1 MRYLQIYLKTQP
13 GGSRIHYFINS
24 QIYCLSFQNK
34 STSVVDKSNMQMLQG
49 DNKKTFIW
57 RQSVWKIADVL
68 IELFRM
74 NSCFLFH
81 RSNILL
87 ASDWWDIPVCP
98 GWILCHFFLQN
109 HVLSGYFLTWE
120 TILKKSLYLP
130 HFYTEKIDFQQKNY
144 WSVVFSIFFNVLSQ
158 LIILFCMR
166 FYPRV
171 SFLFSILFILFWLDF
186 DIGLLC
192 ITLKKF
198 CVLGRAQDS
207 LETYTK
213 RARLYNNPSTTTN
226 NPSVSKQA
234 AKMVHDELSA
244 TEYLNQLLQDKTTV
258 SKMPKIFLHSE
269 RLLDEGKQLG

>member
-98 GWILCHFFLQN
+98 GWILCHFFLQS

-120 TILKKSLYLP
+120 TILKKSLYFHIFIPRKL
-130 HFYTEKIDFQQKNY
+130 I
-144 WSVVFSIFFNVLSQ
+144 FSKRIIGVLCF
-158 LIILFCMR
+158 LYFLMFCR
-166 FYPRV
+166 
-171 SFLFSILFILFWLDF
+171 
-186 DIGLLC
+186 
-192 ITLKKF
+192 
-198 CVLGRAQDS
+198 
-207 LETYTK
+207 
-213 RARLYNNPSTTTN
+213 N
-226 NPSVSKQA
+226 
-234 AKMVHDELSA
+234 
-244 TEYLNQLLQDKTTV
+244 
-258 SKMPKIFLHSE
+258 
-269 RLLDEGKQLG
+269 

>member
-87 ASDWWDIPVCP
+87 ASDLVRYSS
-98 GWILCHFFLQN
+98 
-109 HVLSGYFLTWE
+109 LSGVNSLSLFLTEPCTFW
-120 TILKKSLYLP
+120 LFP
-130 HFYTEKIDFQQKNY
+130 HVRDNFEKILISSTFLYRENWFSAKELLECC
-144 WSVVFSIFFNVLSQ
+144 VFYIF
-158 LIILFCMR
+158 
-166 FYPRV
+166 
-171 SFLFSILFILFWLDF
+171 
-186 DIGLLC
+186 
-192 ITLKKF
+192 
-198 CVLGRAQDS
+198 
-207 LETYTK
+207 
-213 RARLYNNPSTTTN
+213 
-226 NPSVSKQA
+226 
-234 AKMVHDELSA
+234 
-244 TEYLNQLLQDKTTV
+244 
-258 SKMPKIFLHSE
+258 
-269 RLLDEGKQLG
+269 